1 MTYNRTD
8 HPETNE
14 MIGQRYQIVRQL
26 REEPWG
32 GVWLAQDNILRT
44 EVSLKLLARDAP
56 EWTAARDMFEHAAIA
71 GLKLRHPQLL
81 GVFHVDK
88 AEKFL
93 YLVEE
98 PFPGD
103 SLLAQWVRQE
113 RFSLPQAL
121 HRLDLLTQALAFA
134 HQQGEVHQFLSPLNI
149 LLQGEDLRLANFAFA
164 PAYGDEP
171 QHLELR
177 AYVPPEVIHGDR
189 LTPAGNVFSL
199 GVLGFR
205 LVAGSLP
212 YPLTFDEPFPYRMEY
227 PPADLEE
234 IPVALQNVLLRCLAE
249 DPEER
254 LPHAGALVSQL
265 HQARELMHGVT
276 RQSAAWRPEK
286 PRRSWQ
292 PLAQAGP
299 QLKKVWE
306 QGLPHAQKVRDAARS
321 HLNTLKL
328 LPRRLLWGVG
338 LAVLMVALIIFGVK
352 VGYRPATKPQPVTV
366 AASKPQSVT
375 VPAPVAL
382 PPTGGG
388 PPLMESSE
396 AEAPGGPSPAA
407 RSAAGPTPGPVQASA
422 NLATPGSK
430 DQRYLLV
437 VATYNTMK
445 QAEAL
450 QERLRAKNQRAVVK
464 IQKAGNKLHY
474 QVRVGPLTGAKAAE
488 DAANRIKTQVKITPK
503 VVKLAPKTAG
513 TNNVRRPSR

>member
-8 HPETNE
+8 HPETQE
-14 MIGQRYQIVRQL
+14 MIGQRYLIVRQL

-56 EWTAARDMFEHAAIA
+56 EWAAARDMFEHAAIL
-71 GLKLRHPQLL
+71 GLKLRHPQIL

-88 AEKFL
+88 GEKFL

-98 PFPGD
+98 PFPGE

-113 RFSLPQAL
+113 RFSLSQAL
-121 HRLDLLTQALAFA
+121 HRLELLTQALAFA

-149 LLQGEDLRLANFAFA
+149 LLKGEDLRLANFAFT
-164 PAYGDEP
+164 PSYSDEP

-177 AYVPPEVIHGDR
+177 AYAPPEVINGDR

-212 YPLTFDEPFPYRMEY
+212 YPLTFDEPFPYRLEY

-234 IPVALQNVLLRCLAE
+234 LPVPLQNVLLRCLSE

-265 HQARELMHGVT
+265 QQARELMHGVAKK
-276 RQSAAWRPEK
+276 SAAWRPEK
-286 PRRSWQ
+286 PKRRWQ

-306 QGLPHAQKVRDAARS
+306 HSLPHVQKVREAARS
-321 HLNTLKL
+321 HLSTLKL
-328 LPRRLLWGVG
+328 LPRRLVWGVG
-338 LAVLMVALIIFGVK
+338 LTVLMVALIIFGVK
-352 VGYRPATKPQPVTV
+352 VGYRPESKPQPATV
-366 AASKPQSVT
+366 AP
-375 VPAPVAL
+375 PAAL
-382 PPTGGG
+382 PPAGGG
-388 PPLMESSE
+388 PPLVESDE
-396 AEAPGGPSPAA
+396 ASGGPAPAA
-407 RSAAGPTPGPVQASA
+407 RPAAGATPGPAQATA
-422 NLATPGSK
+422 PTATPGSK
-430 DQRYLLV
+430 DQRYVLV
-437 VATYNTMK
+437 VATYTTMK

-450 QERLRAKNQRAVVK
+450 QQRLRAKNQRAVVK
-464 IQKAGNKLHY
+464 IQKAGNKIQY

-488 DAANRIKTQVKITPK
+488 DAASRIKTLEKITPK

-513 TNNVRRPSR
+513 TNKVRRPSR

>member
-1 MTYNRTD
+1 MTYNRSD

-14 MIGQRYQIVRQL
+14 MIGQRYLIVRQL

-32 GVWLAQDNILRT
+32 GVWLAQDNLLRT

-56 EWTAARDMFEHAAIA
+56 EWAAARDMFEHAAIL
-71 GLKLRHPQLL
+71 GLKLRHPQIL
-81 GVFHVDK
+81 GVFHIDK

-98 PFPGD
+98 PFPGE

-121 HRLDLLTQALAFA
+121 HLLELLTQALAFA
-134 HQQGEVHQFLSPLNI
+134 HQQGEVHQFLSPLNV
-149 LLQGEDLRLANFAFA
+149 LLKGEDLRLANFAFA

-177 AYVPPEVIHGDR
+177 AYAPPEVIHGDR

-212 YPLTFDEPFPYRMEY
+212 YPLTFDEPFPYRLEY

-234 IPVALQNVLLRCLAE
+234 IPVPLQNVLLRCLAE

-265 HQARELMHGVT
+265 RQARELMHGVAKK
-276 RQSAAWRPEK
+276 SAAWRPEK
-286 PRRSWQ
+286 PRRRWQ

-306 QGLPHAQKVRDAARS
+306 HSLPHVQKVREAARS

-352 VGYRPATKPQPVTV
+352 VGYRPASQPQPATVT
-366 AASKPQSVT
+366 
-375 VPAPVAL
+375 APVAL
-382 PPTGGG
+382 PPAGGG
-388 PPLMESSE
+388 PPLIESDE
-396 AEAPGGPSPAA
+396 TGVPGGPTSAARPAA
-407 RSAAGPTPGPVQASA
+407 APTSGPVQTAA
-422 NLATPGSK
+422 PEATPGSK
-430 DQRYLLV
+430 DPRYLV
-437 VATYNTMK
+437 VAATYPTMK

-450 QERLRAKNQRAVVK
+450 QQRLRAKNQRAVVK
-464 IQKAGNKLHY
+464 IQKAGDKLQY
-474 QVRVGPLTGAKAAE
+474 QVRVGPFTGAKAAE
-488 DAANRIKTQVKITPK
+488 DAANRIKTLEKITPK

>member
-8 HPETNE
+8 HPEPQE
-14 MIGQRYQIVRQL
+14 MIGQRYLIVRQL

-56 EWTAARDMFEHAAIA
+56 EWAAARDMFEHAAIL
-71 GLKLRHPQLL
+71 GLKLRHPQIL

-98 PFPGD
+98 PFPGE

-121 HRLDLLTQALAFA
+121 HRLELLTQALAFA

-149 LLQGEDLRLANFAFA
+149 LLKGEDLRLANFAFA
-164 PAYGDEP
+164 PAYSDEP

-177 AYVPPEVIHGDR
+177 AYAPPEVIHGDR

-212 YPLTFDEPFPYRMEY
+212 YPLTFDEPFPYRLEY

-234 IPVALQNVLLRCLAE
+234 LPVPLQNVLLRCLAE

-265 HQARELMHGVT
+265 QQARELMHGVAKK
-276 RQSAAWRPEK
+276 SAAWRPEK
-286 PRRSWQ
+286 PKRRWQ

-306 QGLPHAQKVRDAARS
+306 HSLPHVQKVREATRS

-328 LPRRLLWGVG
+328 LPRRLLWGAG

-352 VGYRPATKPQPVTV
+352 VGYRPALEPQPATV
-366 AASKPQSVT
+366 AA
-375 VPAPVAL
+375 PVVL
-382 PPTGGG
+382 PPVSAG
-388 PPLMESSE
+388 PPLMESDE
-396 AEAPGGPSPAA
+396 AGAPGGPAAAIGPPSGPAPA
-407 RSAAGPTPGPVQASA
+407 IATV
-422 NLATPGSK
+422 ATPASK
-430 DQRYLLV
+430 EPRYLLV
-437 VATYNTMK
+437 VATYTTMK

-450 QERLRAKNQRAVVK
+450 QQRLRAKNHRAVVK
-464 IQKAGNKLHY
+464 IQKAGDKIQY
-474 QVRVGPLTGAKAAE
+474 QVRVGPVTGAKAAE
-488 DAANRIKTQVKITPK
+488 DEAKRLKTQEKITPK

>member
-1 MTYNRTD
+1 
-8 HPETNE
+8 
-14 MIGQRYQIVRQL
+14 
-26 REEPWG
+26 
-32 GVWLAQDNILRT
+32 
-44 EVSLKLLARDAP
+44 
-56 EWTAARDMFEHAAIA
+56 
-71 GLKLRHPQLL
+71 
-81 GVFHVDK
+81 
-88 AEKFL
+88 
-93 YLVEE
+93 
-98 PFPGD
+98 
-103 SLLAQWVRQE
+103 LAQWVRQE

-121 HRLDLLTQALAFA
+121 HLLELLTQALAFA

-149 LLQGEDLRLANFAFA
+149 LLKGEDLRLANFAFA

-177 AYVPPEVIHGDR
+177 AYTPPEVIHGDR

-212 YPLTFDEPFPYRMEY
+212 YPLTFDEPFPYRLEY

-234 IPVALQNVLLRCLAE
+234 IPVPLQNVLLRCLAE

-265 HQARELMHGVT
+265 RQARELMHGVAKK
-276 RQSAAWRPEK
+276 SAAWGPEK

-306 QGLPHAQKVRDAARS
+306 HSLPHAQKVRDAAWS
-321 HLNTLKL
+321 HLNKVKL
-328 LPRRLLWGVG
+328 LPRRLLWGAG
-338 LAVLMVALIIFGVK
+338 LGVLMVALIIFGVK
-352 VGYRPATKPQPVTV
+352 VGYRPE
-366 AASKPQSVT
+366 SKPQ
-375 VPAPVAL
+375 PAPVAAPKPPPVTAPAPVVL
-382 PPTGGG
+382 PPAGGG
-388 PPLMESSE
+388 PPLMESVE
-396 AEAPGGPSPAA
+396 AGAPGGPTPAA
-407 RSAAGPTPGPVQASA
+407 RPAAAPTPGQIQTAAPEAA
-422 NLATPGSK
+422 PGSK

-437 VATYNTMK
+437 AATYTTMK

-450 QERLRAKNQRAVVK
+450 QQRLRAKNHKAVVK
-464 IQKAGNKLHY
+464 IQKAGDKIQY
-474 QVRVGPLTGAKAAE
+474 QVRVGPFTGAKAAE
-488 DAANRIKTQVKITPK
+488 DAANRIKTQEKITPK

>member
-8 HPETNE
+8 HPEPQE
-14 MIGQRYQIVRQL
+14 MIGQRYLIVRQL

-32 GVWLAQDNILRT
+32 GVWLAKDNTLRT

-56 EWTAARDMFEHAAIA
+56 EWAAGRDMYEHAAIL
-71 GLKLRHPQLL
+71 GMKLRHPQIL

-98 PFPGD
+98 PFPGE

-121 HRLDLLTQALAFA
+121 HRLELLTQTLAFA

-177 AYVPPEVIHGDR
+177 AYAPPEVIHGDR

-212 YPLTFDEPFPYRMEY
+212 YPLTFDEPFPYRLEF

-234 IPVALQNVLLRCLAE
+234 IPVPLQNVLLRCLAE

-254 LPHAGALVSQL
+254 LPHAGALISQL
-265 HQARELMHGVT
+265 HQARELMHGVGKK
-276 RQSAAWRPEK
+276 SAPWRPEK
-286 PRRSWQ
+286 PRGAWH

-306 QGLPHAQKVRDAARS
+306 HSLPHAQKVRDAARS
-321 HLNTLKL
+321 HFNTLKQ

-338 LAVLMVALIIFGVK
+338 LAVLTVALIIFVVK
-352 VGYRPATKPQPVTV
+352 AGYQPAPKPQPVPV
-366 AASKPQSVT
+366 AAPKPQPS
-375 VPAPVAL
+375 PAAAPAAL
-382 PPTGGG
+382 PAAGGG
-388 PPLMESSE
+388 PPMMESDE
-396 AEAPGGPSPAA
+396 AGGPGGPTPAA
-407 RSAAGPTPGPVQASA
+407 RLATPTSGPAPATA
-422 NLATPGSK
+422 ATPGSK
-430 DQRYLLV
+430 NQRYLLV

-445 QAEAL
+445 HAEAL
-450 QERLRAKNQRAVVK
+450 QQRLRAKNLRAVINTRK
-464 IQKAGNKLHY
+464 TGGKTLY

-488 DAANRIKTQVKITPK
+488 DAANRIKAQEKITPK

-513 TNNVRRPSR
+513 ANNLRRPSR